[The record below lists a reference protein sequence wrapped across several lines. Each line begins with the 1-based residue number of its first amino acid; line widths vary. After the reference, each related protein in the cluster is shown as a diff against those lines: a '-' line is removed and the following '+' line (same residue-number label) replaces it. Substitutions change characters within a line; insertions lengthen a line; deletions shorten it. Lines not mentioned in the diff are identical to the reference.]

1 MLAAMRY
8 CSGGADA
15 WLWQR
20 LPTDPERVGPA
31 LVGEVMIEAEVKA
44 LL

>member
-1 MLAAMRY
+1 MRGFGSAY
-8 CSGGADA
+8 RRIA
-15 WLWQR
+15 
-20 LPTDPERVGPA
+20 ERVGPA